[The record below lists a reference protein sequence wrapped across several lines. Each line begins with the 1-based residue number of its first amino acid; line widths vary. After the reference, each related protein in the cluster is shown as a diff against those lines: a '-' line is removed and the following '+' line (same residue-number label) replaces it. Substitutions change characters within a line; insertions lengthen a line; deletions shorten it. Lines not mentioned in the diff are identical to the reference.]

1 MNISGGELAGRRPKY
16 VITIGQLAGYAG
28 VTIKAVRHYHERG
41 LLAEPPRDASGY
53 RRYSA
58 EQAIELVKI
67 KTLADAGVPL
77 ARIKALLAAGPD
89 EVAQA
94 IADIDRKL
102 AERAE
107 EIRRTRE
114 RIAGLT
120 AGDRLFVSPETAD
133 FLDRLRAAGVS
144 ERGIRMERDL
154 WILMQSASPAQADVW
169 LADKLEAI
177 DDPEFRAL
185 YLEYDAAFDWP
196 ADDPRLE
203 MLADRAQRWMR
214 QRQPRTG
221 RLLSPADAAIA
232 RFIATSAA
240 PSSPAWDRLAEIAK
254 ERAARA
260 APGATPRPG

>member
-1 MNISGGELAGRRPKY
+1 

-77 ARIKALLAAGPD
+77 ARIKELLAAGPN

-107 EIRRTRE
+107 EIRHTRE
-114 RIAGLT
+114 RIAGLA
-120 AGDRLFVSPETAD
+120 AGDRLFVSAATAD
-133 FLDRLRAAGVS
+133 FLEQLRAAGVS
-144 ERGIRMERDL
+144 ERGIRIERDL
-154 WILMQSASPAQADVW
+154 WILMQSASPAQAAIW

-177 DDPEFRAL
+177 ADPEFQAL

-203 MLADRAQRWMR
+203 ALAERSHRWMR
-214 QRQPRTG
+214 ARQPRTDAPP
-221 RLLSPADAAIA
+221 SPEDMAIA

-240 PSSPAWDRLAEIAK
+240 PSSPAWDRLAKIARERTAA
-254 ERAARA
+254 ERA
-260 APGATPRPG
+260 GI

>member
-1 MNISGGELAGRRPKY
+1 M
-16 VITIGQLAGYAG
+16 ITIGQLAGYAG

-77 ARIKALLAAGPD
+77 GRIRELLAAGPD
-89 EVAQA
+89 EVARA
-94 IADIDRKL
+94 ISDIDRQL

-114 RIAGLT
+114 RIAGLA

-154 WILMQSASPAQADVW
+154 WILMQSASPAQAAIW
-169 LADKLEAI
+169 LADKLEAMA
-177 DDPEFRAL
+177 DPEFQTL

-203 MLADRAQRWMR
+203 ALADRSQRWMR
-214 QRQPRTG
+214 TRQLRDQLP
-221 RLLSPADAAIA
+221 SPEDAAIA

-240 PSSPAWDRLAEIAK
+240 PSSPAWDRLAAIAQ
-254 ERAARA
+254 ELAARA
-260 APGATPRPG
+260 SQCAIPRPG

>member
-1 MNISGGELAGRRPKY
+1 M
-16 VITIGQLAGYAG
+16 ITIGQLAGYAG

-53 RRYSA
+53 RRYNA

-77 ARIKALLAAGPD
+77 ARIKELLAAGPD

-114 RIAGLT
+114 RIAGLA
-120 AGDRLFVSPETAD
+120 AGDRLFVSAATAD
-133 FLDRLRAAGVS
+133 FLDQLRAAGVS

-196 ADDPRLE
+196 ADDPRLGA
-203 MLADRAQRWMR
+203 LADRAQRWMR

-254 ERAARA
+254 ERARA
-260 APGATPRPG
+260 AAGATPRTG

>member
-1 MNISGGELAGRRPKY
+1 MSGGELAGRGPKY
-16 VITIGQLAGYAG
+16 VISIGQLAGYAG

-77 ARIKALLAAGPD
+77 ARIKDLLAVGPD
-89 EVAQA
+89 EVAEA
-94 IADIDRKL
+94 VADIDRKL

-107 EIRRTRE
+107 EIRRARE
-114 RIAGLT
+114 RIAGLS
-120 AGDRLFVSPETAD
+120 AGDRLFVSPPTAD
-133 FLDRLRAAGVS
+133 FLDRLRSAGVS

-154 WILMQSASPAQADVW
+154 WILMQSASPAHAAAW
-169 LADKLEAI
+169 LADKLEAM

-185 YLEYDAAFDWP
+185 YLEYDTAFDWP

-203 MLADRAQRWMR
+203 GLADRSVRWMR
-214 QRQPRTG
+214 TRQSRSDQLP
-221 RLLSPADAAIA
+221 SPEDAAIA

-240 PSSPAWDRLAEIAK
+240 PCSPDWNRLAEIAR
-254 ERAARA
+254 ERADAERA
-260 APGATPRPG
+260 VI